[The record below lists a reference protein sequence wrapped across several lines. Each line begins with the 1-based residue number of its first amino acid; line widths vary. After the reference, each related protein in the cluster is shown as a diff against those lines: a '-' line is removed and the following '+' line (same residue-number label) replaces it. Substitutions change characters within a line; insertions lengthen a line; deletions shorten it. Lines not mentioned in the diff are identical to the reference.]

1 MSDQSTP
8 LADSR
13 PVDESPQPAGTIA
26 PSPSS
31 GTQQPEQSEPPVNPS
46 SQQSIQTTA
55 PAADP
60 SPPEPGLT
68 ATQPASVTPDP
79 LLADRQRYWYGFTK
93 ATQAV
98 ILAVVVVLALLAFFL
113 L

>member
-31 GTQQPEQSEPPVNPS
+31 GTQQPEQSEPPVNPR
-46 SQQSIQTTA
+46 SQQSIQTA

>member
-8 LADSR
+8 LADSTPR
-13 PVDESPQPAGTIA
+13 VGEFPQSAGTVA
-26 PSPSS
+26 PSPNS
-31 GTQQPEQSEPPVNPS
+31 GTQQQSAPPANPTT
-46 SQQSIQTTA
+46 QQPMQTV

-60 SPPEPGLT
+60 STPPADPS
-68 ATQPASVTPDP
+68 ATHPATETPPDQ